1 MRCQRFGAAARREEE
16 EYPATSTE
24 LEHALR
30 WQAFAKAYFVDQVMS
45 SFEVA
50 GSLTDEQRSRS
61 GYNMIVTCE
70 GGGVWEVDST
80 GSPTL
85 IADTMTD
92 LEGPAIVP
100 LNFGPYGWP
109 T

>member
-1 MRCQRFGAAARREEE
+1 MNSAVESAVPSGESQCAE
-16 EYPATSTE
+16 
-24 LEHALR
+24 
-30 WQAFAKAYFVDQVMS
+30 DQTYAQGYGL
-45 SFEVA
+45 A
-50 GSLTDEQRSRS
+50 GSAR
-61 GYNMIVTCE
+61 YNMIVTCQ
-70 GGGVWEVDST
+70 GARVWEVDST

-100 LNFGPYGWP
+100 LSFGPYGWP